1 MKTILFASD
10 FSSNSNVA
18 LHYAL
23 YLSKVSGA
31 RLVVNTIFDA
41 SIFLVNEAEAP
52 VYPEIDEEML
62 AINSE
67 KLKKQIDAIPVEWK
81 SGVEITEDVTEHTSI
96 VSGLLELVE
105 KHQADLVVLGSKGD
119 QSLAEKIFGSTT
131 TGMIGEA
138 SCPVLVIPHEVAF
151 KPIEKIV
158 YASAM
163 DQGDFAATA
172 FLAKIV
178 NALKA
183 SLHFI
188 HLADGKNENE
198 LLEFDK
204 FSDLLLDT
212 TTLTNVQ
219 MELQPSQTFEEGLL
233 FYLEEEQ
240 ADLLVMLERKEYSFF
255 GRLFHKDHVKEM
267 SHLTTIP
274 LLSIPKK

>member
-10 FSSNSNVA
+10 FSTNSNVA

-23 YLSKVSGA
+23 YFAKTSGA
-31 RLVVNTIFDA
+31 RLIVNTIFDA
-41 SIFLVNEAEAP
+41 SIFLVSETESA
-52 VYPEIDEEML
+52 VYPEIDEKML

-67 KLKKQIDAIPVEWK
+67 KLKRQIEHIPAEWK
-81 SGVEITEDVTEHTSI
+81 SGVQIIEDVTEHTSI
-96 VSGLLELVE
+96 VGGLVDLVE
-105 KHQADLVVLGSKGD
+105 KHHADLVVLGSKGD
-119 QSLAEKIFGSTT
+119 QSLTEKIFGSTT

-138 SCPVLVIPHEVAF
+138 ICPVLVIPHDATF
-151 KPIEKIV
+151 RPIEKIV

-178 NALKA
+178 NVLKA

-198 LLEFDK
+198 LLEFDQ

-219 MELQPSQTFEEGLL
+219 IELQTSQSFEEGLL
-233 FYLEEEQ
+233 FYLEEEK
-240 ADLLVMLERKEYSFF
+240 ADLLVMLERKESNFF
-255 GRLFHKDHVKEM
+255 ARLFHRDHVKEM